1 MYWCSEYD
9 NSMLV
14 HMTINAGTFLRVVQ
28 QDKLMYISLQHFA
41 CCIHILAN
49 EAAYMYHELYFI
61 HYSSLTHTSLFCN
74 TSHVSQHKA
83 VTIGDHVE
91 V

>member
-1 MYWCSEYD
+1 
-9 NSMLV
+9 MLV
-14 HMTINAGTFLRVVQ
+14 HMTINAGAFLRTVQ
-28 QDKLMYISLQHFA
+28 QDKLMNISLQHFKLHVVYILVY
-41 CCIHILAN
+41 IHVLVVQN
-49 EAAYMYHELYFI
+49 VNDAAYMYHQFYYI
-61 HYSSLTHTSLFCN
+61 CYSLTHTSLFSD

>member
-1 MYWCSEYD
+1 
-9 NSMLV
+9 MLV
-14 HMTINAGTFLRVVQ
+14 HMTVNAGTFLRTVQ

-41 CCIHILAN
+41 RCILVYIHVLVVQNVN
-49 EAAYMYHELYFI
+49 EAAYMYHQFYYI
-61 HYSSLTHTSLFCN
+61 CYSLTHTSLISD

>member
-1 MYWCSEYD
+1 
-9 NSMLV
+9 MLV
-14 HMTINAGTFLRVVQ
+14 HMTINAGTFLRTVQ

-41 CCIHILAN
+41 CFILVYIHVLVVQNVN
-49 EAAYMYHELYFI
+49 EAAYMYHQFTIFVIL
-61 HYSSLTHTSLFCN
+61 SHTLHSFSD